1 MITNTGKD
9 ILSKYLVGTVSSY
22 ASYIAFGCG
31 AKPLSGTDSLN
42 KDAYAT
48 KTSLDYEMFR
58 APIVSRGYVTN
69 DLLDSE
75 GNPVLDGN
83 GNPSKY
89 NEIVFTAE
97 LPTSERYEIS
107 ELGVY
112 SSGTNPA
119 ATDNQSKNIFLFARS
134 ENWVYQTDGS
144 SNSIP
149 VHSEELSKVNGSVPP
164 GAQASSINVEEPVFQ
179 ANADDPLLI
188 SPIRTGRNERPR
200 FLNSAV
206 FMRGDLSQIDG
217 TSEETIAIN
226 PANTDYL
233 ELNAVSLNLQKYSSQ
248 DEVRLAFS
256 VINKDETTSSPNSV
270 NIILEFVNPGSGSD
284 YEYARLKAS
293 LSAVNDNFTN
303 NRYFVVSKK
312 LEELEKSSGF
322 SWQEATTARVYA
334 TVYDG
339 GSPSSDYY
347 VVLDAARVE
356 NLSSVSPIYGLTGY
370 TVTQTTSGLPL
381 LKEPNTVNLVEF
393 RFAMDVG

>member
-31 AKPLSGTDSLN
+31 AKPLSATDSLN

-134 ENWVYQTDGS
+134 ENWIYQTDGS
-144 SNSIP
+144 SSSIP
-149 VHSEELSKVNGSVPP
+149 VHSEELSKVDGSVPP
-164 GAQASSINVEEPVFQ
+164 GAQASSINVVEPVFQ
-179 ANADDPLLI
+179 ANADDPLLV

-206 FMRGDLSQIDG
+206 FMRGDLSQVDG
-217 TSEETIAIN
+217 TSEETVAIN
-226 PANTDYL
+226 SANTDYL
-233 ELNAVSLNLQKYSSQ
+233 ELNAVNLNLQKYSSQ
-248 DEVRLAFS
+248 DEIRLAFS
-256 VINKDETTSSPNSV
+256 VINKEETTSSPNIV
-270 NIILEFVNPGSGSD
+270 NIILEFVNPGSGNE

-293 LSAVNDNFTN
+293 LSAVNDDFGN

-312 LEELEKSSGF
+312 LEELEKSAGF

-334 TVYDG
+334 TVYEG
-339 GSPSSDYY
+339 GSPSADYY